1 MPRVGIVT
9 DSTCDL
15 GPEALAA
22 LDVRMV
28 PLTVHIGDRHF
39 ADWIDLR
46 PAEFYP
52 MLAAAQDL
60 PTTSQPSP
68 ADFTAAYQDLAA
80 QGCTDIVVVTLS
92 SALSGT
98 FESAG
103 LAAASSPV
111 PVRIVDGKSASQ
123 GTGLIAMAAAEARDS
138 GMDAA
143 AVEARALEVARS
155 TRLFFLLDTLDYL
168 VKGGRAGKAT
178 GLAASL
184 LNIKP
189 VLEVN
194 ADGIIEPFKKVRGP
208 HPGASPPWRAMWRR
222 TRRATAGCGS
232 CSCMPPRPKTP
243 RSSRSRCSRPAPT
256 WRSSRTA
263 SSERSSAS
271 IRGPA
276 PSASPTIRSGRTL
289 WAEVLLP

>member
-15 GPEALAA
+15 GPEELAA

-28 PLTVHIGDRHF
+28 SLTVHLGDEHF

-46 PAEFYP
+46 PDEFYP
-52 MLAAAQDL
+52 MLKAAKLL

-68 ADFTAAYQDLAA
+68 ADFSLAHKSLA
-80 QGCTDIVVVTLS
+80 DEGCEEVVVITLS
-92 SALSGT
+92 AALSGT
-98 FESAG
+98 FESAN
-103 LAAASSPV
+103 LAAASSPI
-111 PVRIVDGKSASQ
+111 PVRIVDGKKASQ
-123 GTGLIAMAAAEARDS
+123 ATGLIVKAAVEARAA

-143 AVEARALEVARS
+143 GVEARALEVAPV

-189 VLEVN
+189 VLRVN
-194 ADGIIEPFKKVRGP
+194 EDGIIEPFKKVRGRTQAIAALAE
-208 HPGASPPWRAMWRR
+208 HVAEDARRNGRMRIALLHAARTDDVEELEAAILAANADIEIDSHGVIGAVIGVYTGPGAVGVAYYPI
-222 TRRATAGCGS
+222 G
-232 CSCMPPRPKTP
+232 
-243 RSSRSRCSRPAPT
+243 
-256 WRSSRTA
+256 
-263 SSERSSAS
+263 
-271 IRGPA
+271 
-276 PSASPTIRSGRTL
+276 
-289 WAEVLLP
+289 

>member
-15 GPEALAA
+15 GPEELAV

-28 PLTVHIGDRHF
+28 SLTVHMGDQHF

-52 MLAAAQDL
+52 MLVAARDL

-68 ADFTAAYQDLAA
+68 AAFSAAFQGLADE
-80 QGCTDIVVVTLS
+80 GCEEIVVITLS
-92 SALSGT
+92 AALSGT
-98 FESAG
+98 FESAT
-103 LAAASSPV
+103 LAATSSPI
-111 PVRIVDGKSASQ
+111 PVRIVDGKRASQ
-123 GTGLIAMAAAEARDS
+123 ATGLIVK
-138 GMDAA
+138 A
-143 AVEARALEVARS
+143 AVEARASGLDAAGVEARALEIAPA

-189 VLEVN
+189 VLQVN
-194 ADGIIEPFKKVRGP
+194 ADGIIEPFKKVRGRAQAIAALAE
-208 HPGASPPWRAMWRR
+208 HVADDARRNGRMRIALLHAARTDDVEELEAAILAAGADIEIDSHGVIGAVIGVYTGPGAVGVAYYPV
-222 TRRATAGCGS
+222 G
-232 CSCMPPRPKTP
+232 
-243 RSSRSRCSRPAPT
+243 
-256 WRSSRTA
+256 
-263 SSERSSAS
+263 
-271 IRGPA
+271 
-276 PSASPTIRSGRTL
+276 
-289 WAEVLLP
+289 

>member
-15 GPEALAA
+15 GPEALEA

-28 PLTVHIGDRHF
+28 PLTVHMGDKHY

-46 PAEFYP
+46 PDEFYP
-52 MLAAAQDL
+52 MLEAAREL

-80 QGCTDIVVVTLS
+80 QGCDEIVVVTLS

-98 FESAG
+98 FESAT
-103 LAAASSPV
+103 LAASSSPLS
-111 PVRIVDGKSASQ
+111 VRIVDGKSASQ
-123 GTGLIAMAAAEARDS
+123 GTGLIVKAAVEARDS

-143 AVEARALEVARS
+143 AIEARALEVARS

-194 ADGIIEPFKKVRGP
+194 ADGIIEPFKKVRGRSQAIAALAS
-208 HPGASPPWRAMWRR
+208 HVAEDSRRNGRMRLALLHAAKTEDAEELEIAMLAAGADVEIESHGVIGAVIGVYTGPGAVGVTYYPI
-222 TRRATAGCGS
+222 G
-232 CSCMPPRPKTP
+232 
-243 RSSRSRCSRPAPT
+243 
-256 WRSSRTA
+256 
-263 SSERSSAS
+263 
-271 IRGPA
+271 
-276 PSASPTIRSGRTL
+276 
-289 WAEVLLP
+289 